1 MSPVPVVGSLR
12 FSGSKSAF
20 YNVYNNLLAERAI
33 DNTGVLVSSLN
44 KIGKIEGKDDDRAVY
59 Y

>member
-1 MSPVPVVGSLR
+1 MSLIPVISSLR

-20 YNVYNNLLAERAI
+20 YNIYNNLLAERAI
-33 DNTGVLVSSLN
+33 DNTRVLVSSLD
-44 KIGKIEGKDDDRAVY
+44 KIGKIKGKDDDRAVY